1 VASVATAALE
11 TFVTAASG
19 GNFLPPAKALPD
31 ADGAPHPSRETF
43 GVPIDFPMGHPE
55 DVKESATTDL
65 PLQRQLMG
73 SLGLVLVLSAIAG
86 IIGYASFDS
95 SQLENGLRTK
105 TEMYATTL
113 GSNLYGAVA
122 TADAGLAED
131 MLKPLA
137 TDRTVHGAAVY
148 GPSGRRL
155 AGIGKVP
162 STFSSGDPLEHA
174 DDRMVITVRD
184 ITVNEGE
191 IGHLYLA
198 LSTEFIDSARFRA
211 AQFPAFT
218 TAIILLFAVLLA
230 LAHSF
235 SVMMSECI
243 RMFEERR
250 QMEASEKERLEK
262 LVSER
267 TRDLTLV
274 VEGTQAI
281 PFALDVED
289 GHFEYIGPQGPARL
303 GFSEDLWKQIGFLD
317 KLMPRDRNGAVR
329 SKLDASKAGSLEI
342 ETTVLT
348 NDDKRVDLRWVAS
361 CEQSDNTGQHK
372 VLRGMMLD
380 VTDQRRLESELAQAQ
395 KLESVGRLAAGV
407 AHEINTPVQF
417 VSDSVSFVR
426 EAMDDLSEIVDKY
439 RELRNAAEKNA
450 DHTAADVAAAA
461 KAAEEAE
468 DDADLDYI
476 LENAPVALD
485 RARDGLGR
493 VAAIVRSMKEFAHP
507 DRKEMTASNINQ
519 AIQSTLVIASN
530 EYKYVAEVE
539 TSLGEVP
546 LVNCY
551 AGEINQ
557 VVLNLIVNA
566 AHTIGDVVKGTDK
579 KGRIRVATR
588 VLGDQVEISISDT
601 GKGIPVEVRSRI
613 FDPFFT
619 TKEVG
624 KGTGQG
630 LAIARSVVV
639 DKHGGTLH
647 FETELG
653 VGTTFFIRLPING
666 PSAASAASAAA

>member
-1 VASVATAALE
+1 M
-11 TFVTAASG
+11 
-19 GNFLPPAKALPD
+19 ND
-31 ADGAPHPSRETF
+31 ANAVDRGQ
-43 GVPIDFPMGHPE
+43 V
-55 DVKESATTDL
+55 TTDL
-65 PLQRQLMG
+65 PLQTQLMG
-73 SLGLVLVLSAIAG
+73 SLALVFILSAIAG
-86 IIGYASFDS
+86 TVGYATFDATS
-95 SQLENGLRTK
+95 LENSVRAKAT
-105 TEMYATTL
+105 MYA
-113 GSNLYGAVA
+113 SNLSTQLYGPIAVN
-122 TADAGLAED
+122 DVSYAEEVIA
-131 MLKPLA
+131 PLV
-137 TDRTVHGAAVY
+137 TDRNVYGVAVY
-148 GPSGRRL
+148 APGGRRL
-155 AGIGKVP
+155 AGHGNYPV
-162 STFSSGDPLEHA
+162 TLVSGDKVSLA
-174 DDRMVITVRD
+174 DDRVLVTLRD
-184 ITVNEGE
+184 IDIGEGAV
-191 IGHLYLA
+191 GQLYLA
-198 LSTEFIDSARFRA
+198 LSTEHIASARFRA
-211 AQFPAFT
+211 AQFPAMT
-218 TAIILLFAVLLA
+218 TAVVLLFVILLS

-235 SVMMSECI
+235 SVMMSEI
-243 RMFEERR
+243 VRLFEERR
-250 QMEASEKERLEK
+250 QMERTEKVRLEK

-289 GHFEYIGPQGPARL
+289 GHFEYIGPQGPQRL

-317 KLMPRDRNGAVR
+317 RLIPRDRNGQTR
-329 SKLDASKAGSLEI
+329 DRIDGSTAGSFEI
-342 ETTVLT
+342 ETSVLT
-348 NDDKRVDLRWVAS
+348 QDDRRVDLRWVAS
-361 CEQSDNTGQHK
+361 CEQSDSTGQHK

-380 VTDQRRLESELAQAQ
+380 VTDQRRLENDLAQAQ

-439 RELRNAAEKNA
+439 RELRNATEQGA
-450 DHTAADVAAAA
+450 DIAAAA

-507 DRKEMTASNINQ
+507 DRKEMAQVDINQ
-519 AIQSTLVIASN
+519 AIGSTLVIATN

-539 TSLGEVP
+539 TEFGAIP
-546 LVNCY
+546 PVNCY

-566 AHTIGDVVKGTDK
+566 AHAIGDVVQGTQDKGK
-579 KGRIRVATR
+579 IRVTTR
-588 VLGDQVEISISDT
+588 VLDDQVEIAIADT
-601 GKGIPVEVRSRI
+601 GKGIPADVRARI

-624 KGTGQG
+624 RGTGQG
-630 LAIARSVVV
+630 LAIARTVVV

-647 FETELG
+647 FETEVG
-653 VGTTFFIRLPING
+653 KGTTFFIRLPISG
-666 PSAASAASAAA
+666 PSSASAAA

>member
-1 VASVATAALE
+1 MNDSRNADARRVAELAA
-11 TFVTAASG
+11 
-19 GNFLPPAKALPD
+19 
-31 ADGAPHPSRETF
+31 
-43 GVPIDFPMGHPE
+43 PE
-55 DVKESATTDL
+55 PATTDL
-65 PLQRQLMG
+65 PLQAQLMG
-73 SLGLVLVLSAIAG
+73 SLALVLVLSMIAG
-86 IIGYASFDS
+86 VVGYATFDGTS
-95 SQLENGLRTK
+95 LENSTRAKAT
-105 TEMYATTL
+105 MYATNLTQQ
-113 GSNLYGAVA
+113 LYGPVSMNDAMVADQALEPLLSDRNVYGVAVYAPGGRMLVGHGKFPA
-122 TADAGLAED
+122 TLAAGEQVT
-131 MLKPLA
+131 LKD
-137 TDRTVHGAAVY
+137 DRVLLTLRDIHVGEGAA
-148 GPSGRRL
+148 GR
-155 AGIGKVP
+155 
-162 STFSSGDPLEHA
+162 
-174 DDRMVITVRD
+174 
-184 ITVNEGE
+184 
-191 IGHLYLA
+191 LYLA
-198 LSTEFIDSARFRA
+198 LSTEHIASARFRA
-211 AQFPAFT
+211 AQFPAMT
-218 TAIILLFAVLLA
+218 TACVLLFAILLA

-235 SVMMSECI
+235 SVMMSECV

-250 QMEASEKERLEK
+250 QMERTEKQRLEK

-267 TRDLTLV
+267 THELERGREQYRLV

-317 KLMPRDRNGAVR
+317 RLMPRDRNGPVR
-329 SKLDASKAGSLEI
+329 TQIDTSTTGNFEI

-348 NDDKRVDLRWVAS
+348 LDDKRIDLRWVAS
-361 CEQSDNTGQHK
+361 CEQSDSTGQHK

-380 VTDQRRLESELAQAQ
+380 VTDQRRLENELAQAQ

-426 EAMDDLSEIVDKY
+426 EAMDDLSAIVDKY
-439 RELRNAAEKNA
+439 RELRVATQS
-450 DHTAADVAAAA
+450 DDGSGTHVAAAA

-507 DRKEMTASNINQ
+507 DRKEMSQADINQ

-530 EYKYVAEVE
+530 EYKYVAEIE
-539 TSLGEVP
+539 TAFEHIP
-546 LVNCY
+546 RVNCY
-551 AGEINQ
+551 AAEINQ

-566 AHTIGDVVKGTDK
+566 AHAIGDVVKGTDK
-579 KGRIRVATR
+579 KGKIRVATR
-588 VLGDQVEISISDT
+588 VLGDQVEIAITDT

-653 VGTTFFIRLPING
+653 VGTTFFICLPING
-666 PSAASAASAAA
+666 PAAASAAA

>member
-1 VASVATAALE
+1 MNDLRIADSRKVADLAAP
-11 TFVTAASG
+11 G
-19 GNFLPPAKALPD
+19 P
-31 ADGAPHPSRETF
+31 
-43 GVPIDFPMGHPE
+43 
-55 DVKESATTDL
+55 ATTDL
-65 PLQRQLMG
+65 PLQAQLMG
-73 SLGLVLVLSAIAG
+73 SLALVLVLSTIAG
-86 IIGYASFDS
+86 VVGYATFDGTT
-95 SQLENGLRTK
+95 LENSLRAKAT
-105 TEMYATTL
+105 MYSTNLTQQ
-113 GSNLYGAVA
+113 LYGPVA
-122 TADAGLAED
+122 MNDMMIAGQALE
-131 MLKPLA
+131 PLVS
-137 TDRTVHGAAVY
+137 DRNVYGVAVY
-148 GPSGRRL
+148 AAGGRRL
-155 AGIGKVP
+155 AGHGKFPQTLV
-162 STFSSGDPLEHA
+162 SGEEVKLA
-174 DDRMVITVRD
+174 DDRVLLVLRD
-184 ITVNEGE
+184 IHVGEGAA
-191 IGHLYLA
+191 GRLFLA
-198 LSTEFIDSARFRA
+198 LSTEHIASARFRA
-211 AQFPAFT
+211 AQFPAIT
-218 TAIILLFAVLLA
+218 TAVVLLFAILLA

-235 SVMMSECI
+235 SVMMSECV

-250 QMEASEKERLEK
+250 QMERTEKQRLEK

-267 TRDLTLV
+267 TRELERGREQLRVV

-303 GFSEDLWKQIGFLD
+303 GFSEELWKQIGFLD
-317 KLMPRDRNGAVR
+317 RLMPRDRNGPVR
-329 SKLDASKAGSLEI
+329 TKIDSSTTGNFEI

-348 NDDKRVDLRWVAS
+348 QDDKRIDLRWVAS
-361 CEQSDNTGQHK
+361 CEQSDSTGQHK

-380 VTDQRRLESELAQAQ
+380 VTDQRRLENELAQAQ

-426 EAMDDLSEIVDKY
+426 EAMDDLSQIVDRY
-439 RELRNAAEKNA
+439 RELR
-450 DHTAADVAAAA
+450 TATEQGVDVAAAA

-507 DRKEMTASNINQ
+507 DRKEMAQVDLNQ
-519 AIQSTLVIASN
+519 AISSTLVIASN

-539 TSLGEVP
+539 TALGELP
-546 LVNCY
+546 AVNCY
-551 AGEINQ
+551 GGEINQ
-557 VVLNLIVNA
+557 VILNLIVNA
-566 AHTIGDVVKGTDK
+566 AHAIGDVVKGTQA
-579 KGRIRVATR
+579 KGKIRVATR
-588 VLGDQVEISISDT
+588 VLDDQVEIAIGDT

-630 LAIARSVVV
+630 LAIARAVVV

-653 VGTTFFIRLPING
+653 KGTTFYIRLPING
-666 PSAASAASAAA
+666 PASSSAAA

>member
-1 VASVATAALE
+1 M
-11 TFVTAASG
+11 
-19 GNFLPPAKALPD
+19 ND
-31 ADGAPHPSRETF
+31 AHK
-43 GVPIDFPMGHPE
+43 H
-55 DVKESATTDL
+55 ATTDL
-65 PLQRQLMG
+65 PLQAQLMG
-73 SLGLVLVLSAIAG
+73 SLALVLLLSAIAG
-86 IIGYASFDS
+86 VIGYATFDS
-95 SQLENGLRTK
+95 SSLENSARAK
-105 TEMYATTL
+105 TTMYA
-113 GSNLYGAVA
+113 SNLTQQLYGAVA
-122 TADAGLAED
+122 MGDVTSAEEAIE
-131 MLKPLA
+131 PLL
-137 TDRTVHGAAVY
+137 TDRNVY
-148 GPSGRRL
+148 GVAIYAPGGRRL
-155 AGIGKVP
+155 AGHGKFPASLAPGEDVK
-162 STFSSGDPLEHA
+162 LA
-174 DDRMVITVRD
+174 DDRVMVTLRD
-184 ITVNEGE
+184 IPVDYGAP
-191 IGHLYLA
+191 GRLYLA
-198 LSTEFIDSARFRA
+198 LSTEHIASARFRA
-211 AQFPAFT
+211 AQFPAMT
-218 TAIILLFAVLLA
+218 TAVVLLFAILLA

-235 SVMMSECI
+235 SVMMSEVV

-250 QMEASEKERLEK
+250 QMERTEKVRLEK

-289 GHFEYIGPQGPARL
+289 GHFEYIGPQGPQRL

-329 SKLDASKAGSLEI
+329 GKIDDSKAGNFEVEAS
-342 ETTVLT
+342 VLT
-348 NDDKRVDLRWVAS
+348 QDEKRVDLRWVAS
-361 CEQSDNTGQHK
+361 CEQSDSTGQHK

-380 VTDQRRLESELAQAQ
+380 VTDQRRLENELAQAQ

-426 EAMDDLSEIVDKY
+426 EAMDDLSQIVDKY
-439 RELRNAAEKNA
+439 RDLRTATEKGANVAE
-450 DHTAADVAAAA
+450 AA

-507 DRKEMTASNINQ
+507 DRKEMSQSDINQ

-530 EYKYVAEVE
+530 EYKYVAEIE
-539 TSLGEVP
+539 TAFEIIP
-546 LVNCY
+546 PVNCY
-551 AGEINQ
+551 AGEVNQ

-566 AHTIGDVVKGTDK
+566 AHAIGDVVRGTDK
-579 KGRIRVATR
+579 KGKIRVGTR
-588 VLGDQVEISISDT
+588 VLGDHVEIAITDT
-601 GKGIPVEVRSRI
+601 GKGIPVDVRSRI

-630 LAIARSVVV
+630 LAIARNVVV

-647 FETELG
+647 FETEVG
-653 VGTTFFIRLPING
+653 QGTTFYIRLPING
-666 PSAASAASAAA
+666 PVAASASDSAAA